1 MISPSHPREDLTCGV
16 EAGQARLRYRGNP
29 STGSGETL
37 RATSLWGVDLQ
48 QTNQPVEHTHWASWT
63 SSEMKLAAVMLE
75 QWYGAF
81 GHVRIYRPDNLL
93 RLRHFCAHLRAG
105 PLFQI
110 GLWGKV
116 CNWKSPFGGSLLWF
130 SFLWGWR
137 TFFCEQFQKAP
148 SLYPTLLPSFF
159 LTIFLTHCGEIHYE
173 AAPFFFIL
181 PRWWRER
188 RDRLSRID
196 NEQGDWHWRKS
207 RKTDGNR

>member
-116 CNWKSPFGGSLLWF
+116 CNWKSPFGGLSSDFFFCGGGGL
-130 SFLWGWR
+130 FLWAISKSPLSLSHTSALFLFDHLSHTLRRNTLWSS
-137 TFFCEQFQKAP
+137 TILLHPP
-148 SLYPTLLPSFF
+148 SLM
-159 LTIFLTHCGEIHYE
+159 E
-173 AAPFFFIL
+173 
-181 PRWWRER
+181 RE
-188 RDRLSRID
+188 
-196 NEQGDWHWRKS
+196 EGQ
-207 RKTDGNR
+207 TVQNR